1 MAVRI
6 ITYDLNKEK
15 TKSDYDGFYKVIKS
29 YPWAK
34 LSESSYAIE
43 TYDLP
48 SDIFSKLKQYI
59 DGNDSV
65 LVLTLSSPYY
75 GQHSK
80 DVIDW
85 LKLKL

>member
-15 TKSDYDGFYKVIKS
+15 SKSDYEGFYKVIKS
-29 YPWAK
+29 YSWAR

-43 TYDLP
+43 TYESP
-48 SDIFSKLKQYI
+48 SDIFTKLKPFI
-59 DGNDSV
+59 DGNDNV

-75 GQHSK
+75 GQHLK